1 MRELFRRDDEGVYRF
16 LPWLEVDWLDHG
28 FGTRLSGAWNR
39 RPELIGLN
47 QIHSNIAT
55 YADGRRRGR
64 IGEGDALLTD
74 VPGALA
80 GVRTADCVP
89 ILIVDVS
96 KRAVAAVH
104 AGWRGT
110 VDAVAAKTV
119 AAMGTRFG
127 SDPGELAAVIGPAIG
142 ACCYEVGSEVAA
154 RFDEV
159 FLSKP
164 NAGGSARLDLP
175 EANRQ
180 QLLSAGLQ
188 RDRVWACSLCTSCL
202 AEEFF
207 SWRRDR
213 EGAGRMVSAIG
224 VRPENEKGA
233 GPAHALTMFRDYP
246 STPR

>member
-1 MRELFRRDDEGVYRF
+1 VRELLRRDDEGVYRF

-28 FGTRLSGAWNR
+28 FGTRVSGAWNR
-39 RPELIGLN
+39 RPELIGLD
-47 QIHSNIAT
+47 QIHSNVAI
-55 YADGRRRGR
+55 YADGLRRGR

-89 ILIVDVS
+89 ILIVDAPN
-96 KRAVAAVH
+96 RAVAAVH

-142 ACCYEVGSEVAA
+142 DCCYEVGPEVAA
-154 RFDEV
+154 HFDEV
-159 FLSKP
+159 FLSRP
-164 NAGGSARLDLP
+164 NAAGSKHLDLH

-188 RDRVWACSLCTSCL
+188 RDRVWACLLCTRCL
-202 AEEFF
+202 AEEFL

-213 EGAGRMVSAIG
+213 EGAGRMVSAVG

-233 GPAHALTMFRDYP
+233 GPAHALPTFRDDR